1 MSLIAQILVFAV
13 ALEHLFI
20 MYMECFAWESLG
32 KKIFRGAMPA
42 DMFTKTKAMAQ
53 NQGTYNGF
61 LAAGLIWSLCIPDEA
76 WSQNVATF
84 FLMCV
89 IVAGLV
95 GTITASKKIFYT
107 QSLPALVALF
117 VLYMI

>member
-1 MSLIAQILVFAV
+1 MSLIAQILVGAV

-20 MYMECFAWESLG
+20 LYMECFAWESSG
-32 KKIFRGAMPA
+32 KKIFRGAMPD
-42 DMFTKTKAMAQ
+42 DMFAKTKIMAQ

-61 LAAGLIWSLCIPDEA
+61 LAAGLIWSLCISDEA

-84 FLMCV
+84 FLTCV

-95 GTITASKKIFYT
+95 GAVTASKKIFYT
-107 QSLPALVALF
+107 QSLPALTALI
-117 VLYMI
+117 VLYFI

>member
-20 MYMECFAWESLG
+20 VYMECFAWESLG

-42 DMFTKTKAMAQ
+42 DMFAKTRAMAQ

-61 LAAGLIWSLCIPDEA
+61 LAAGLFWSLCIADDV
-76 WSQNVATF
+76 WSRNVATF
-84 FLMCV
+84 FLICV

-95 GTITASKKIFYT
+95 GAVTASKKIFYT
-107 QSLPALVALF
+107 QSLPALVALV
-117 VLYMI
+117 VLYLV